1 MSAVLPT
8 NPAAPV
14 ARSQRTLKSPVE
26 YRGIGLHSGKEIKI
40 VVRPAEAGTGVPAVS
55 GVNSLSVGVGA
66 GAGVVVGA
74 ACESAESPA
83 LPDEVFAS

>member
-1 MSAVLPT
+1 M
-8 NPAAPV
+8 
-14 ARSQRTLKSPVE
+14 
-26 YRGIGLHSGKEIKI
+26 
-40 VVRPAEAGTGVPAVS
+40 PAVS